1 MRGVN
6 MTITHQPPAQLT
18 PTSADPLCLALAQF
32 QVDHL
37 VFAPGTIVVVGV
49 SGGADSVCLLH
60 LLARHAPQWQLTLH
74 VAHLDHALRPNS
86 AADAEFVA
94 ALAADWG
101 VPLHQRRLSPGALP
115 GNEDASRR
123 ARYTFFA
130 DVAAQTGA
138 TVVAVAHHAGDQAE
152 TLLLHLLRGSGLNGL
167 AAMRPVQPLPQ
178 DTPSAVRLARPL
190 LGVQR
195 TQILYY
201 LHEHGLPHREDPT
214 NADTGYT
221 RNWLRHSL
229 LPHIAQRFPAAED
242 ALTRS
247 AAILADEA
255 DRADAA
261 NRAAFAALQQPAEE
275 CVDPPSRTTLDRRAY
290 LGRDAATQRGVVRCA
305 WAALAGPTD
314 ALTFDLVE
322 RVRHTAASAQTNVGP
337 VALAAGIS
345 LTIADNQLI
354 LHRGYVRPD
363 HPILAGDWAERS
375 CPVPGVL
382 DTGDWLLRAEIL
394 ERAKIHPS
402 SWQNNADVWTAYFDA
417 DVAGEIR
424 LSTPQPGARFAPL
437 GLGGRHKQ
445 VGDLFTDHKVAPFW
459 RSGWPLITR
468 TDGEIL
474 WVCGV
479 QPGHVARVTAQTQ
492 TILRLS
498 WEVSQR

>member
-6 MTITHQPPAQLT
+6 MTITHRPPAQLT
-18 PTSADPLCLALAQF
+18 PTHSDPLCLALAQF
-32 QVDHL
+32 QVDHN
-37 VFAPGTIVVVGV
+37 VFAPGTSVVVGV

-60 LLARHAPQWQLTLH
+60 LLARHAPEWQLTLH
-74 VAHLDHALRPNS
+74 VAHLDHGLRPDS

-101 VPLHQRRLSPGALP
+101 LTLHQRRLLP
-115 GNEDASRR
+115 GVLPRNEDAARR
-123 ARYTFFA
+123 ARYTFLA
-130 DVAAQTGA
+130 DVAAETGA

-152 TLLLHLLRGSGLNGL
+152 TLLLHLLRGSGLAGL

-178 DTPSAVRLARPL
+178 DVPADVRLARPL

-195 TQILYY
+195 TQILRY
-201 LHEHGLPHREDPT
+201 LHAHALPYRQDPT
-214 NADTGYT
+214 NVDTSYT

-229 LPHIAQRFPAAED
+229 LPHIAERFPAAED
-242 ALTRS
+242 ALTRA

-261 NRAAFAALQQPAEE
+261 NRAAFATLLHPTEE
-275 CVDPPSRTTLDRRAY
+275 CDDPPSRTTLDRRG
-290 LGRDAATQRGVVRCA
+290 LVSRDAATQRGVVRCA
-305 WAALAGPTD
+305 WAALTGPTD

-322 RVRHTAASAQTNVGP
+322 QVRHTAASAQTNAGP
-337 VALAAGIS
+337 APLAAGIS
-345 LTIADNQLI
+345 LTVADNQLI
-354 LHRGYVRPD
+354 LHRGDVRPD
-363 HPILAGDWAERS
+363 HPFLARDWAARG

-382 DTGDWLLRAEIL
+382 DTGNWLLRAEIL
-394 ERAKIHPS
+394 DRARIHPS
-402 SWQNNADVWTAYFDA
+402 SWQNNADAWTAYFDA

-424 LSTPQPGARFAPL
+424 LSTPQPGTRFAPL

-445 VGDLFTDHKVAPFW
+445 VGDLFTDQKVAPLW
-459 RSGWPLITR
+459 RSGWPLILR

-479 QPGHVARVTAQTQ
+479 QPGHMARVTAQTQ

-498 WEVSQR
+498 WEVSQK